1 MSFMITSVSKRTIN
15 IFLVIAIIILAIGS
29 VVTFTQYQN
38 LFRVNAAVDQSYRTI
53 RAANQAL
60 ISITESSLK
69 VSNFLLGNDEGTISN
84 LPETIIAAQ
93 LNLSVLGQLIQD
105 DDNQKK
111 AFATL
116 LSIFNNKVS
125 FLKEII
131 SKYQAGDRPGA
142 LQVASDKNR
151 LLQTSQLTQLIIVI
165 KTIEQQQL
173 QINNVRFNQEVVNAN
188 GLYAIF
194 SMLSS
199 ILLVLCLFRLNG
211 RNDTLARG
219 DLS

>member
-1 MSFMITSVSKRTIN
+1 MLTIVSKRTIN
-15 IFLVIAIIILAIGS
+15 IFLVIAIVILAIGS

-38 LFRVNAAVDQSYRTI
+38 LFKVNADVDQSYRTI

-69 VSNFLLGNDEGTISN
+69 VSNFLLGNDEDTITN

-93 LNLSVLGQLIQD
+93 LNLSVLEQLIQD
-105 DDNQKK
+105 NDDQKK
-111 AFATL
+111 AFANL
-116 LSIFNNKVS
+116 LPIFNEKVA

-151 LLQTSQLTQLIIVI
+151 LLQTSQLMQLLIVI

-173 QINNVRFNQEVVNAN
+173 QVSNVKFNQEVVSAN

-199 ILLVLCLFRLNG
+199 ILPVLCLFRLNG
-211 RNDTLARG
+211 RYDTSARG